1 MTYFLQF
8 IEGATEICNALYQA
22 GFWADFIDGNG
33 AGTTYPTTVPQF
45 IPHL

>member
-22 GFWADFIDGNG
+22 GFWADFIDPSCGK
-33 AGTTYPTTVPQF
+33 PVS
-45 IPHL
+45 HVV